1 MSKIKEE
8 VMEKISSGQVKMRS
22 RNFFILMKALLEIFL
37 VALVAL
43 VIFIFNLTFYLPRRM
58 IVPGFGSNRFALL
71 LESLPWP
78 HLMLGLLGLGLVI
91 WILYRYT
98 GLYKKHFL
106 LIVSILSFGILLISY
121 IVSVTNFN
129 ERLEER
135 RGLRGLYRQQN
146 WDDTEGYQRRGP
158 GFQLK

>member
-1 MSKIKEE
+1 MSKIKED

-22 RNFFILMKALLEIFL
+22 RNFFVLMKALLEISL
-37 VALVAL
+37 VALVAF

-58 IVPGFGSNRFALL
+58 MGAGFGSSRFTLL
-71 LESLPWP
+71 LESLPWT
-78 HLMLGLLGLGLVI
+78 HLVFGLLGLGLVI

-98 GLYKKHFL
+98 GLYKKHFI

-121 IVSVTNFN
+121 IVSVSNLN

-146 WDDTEGYQRRGP
+146 WDTEGHQRRGP